1 MNFTQEEQY
10 FSIVQH
16 EKERRRV
23 FAECIASRMSD
34 GKLPTANCIQAGM
47 EVLSS
52 YDQAFP
58 EPAEIS
64 IQKTLS
70 TQKPAPVAA
79 EKAPEVEKKEPKKVK
94 PATRLDP
101 SLNEE
106 GDGLAA
112 LKGLSKKK
120 EGNGED

>member
-1 MNFTQEEQY
+1 MDLTQEEQY
-10 FSIVQH
+10 FSIVGH

-23 FAECIASRMSD
+23 FAQCIAARMSD
-34 GKLPTANCIQAGM
+34 GKMPTANCIQAGM
-47 EVLSS
+47 EVLSA

-58 EPAEIS
+58 EPAGIS
-64 IQKTLS
+64 ISNAMKS
-70 TQKPAPVAA
+70 QKPVPVAKENAPVAEA
-79 EKAPEVEKKEPKKVK
+79 KEPQKVK
-94 PATRLDP
+94 PTTRLDP

-120 EGNGED
+120 EANGKN